1 MRDDV
6 NDFEEIRPYRDDE
19 VAAVLRRLS
28 RDRSL
33 QRDLA
38 RYAAPSL
45 SRWAPPLARWLIGR
59 RLSDAFA
66 RIDSV
71 DSFQQALAGVF
82 QRMIDDTTDGFTVS
96 GIERLEPDLAHLFI
110 SNHRDITLD
119 SGFMNL
125 ALFSAG
131 HPTTRMAIGD
141 NLLRTGYAADVM
153 RSNKGFV
160 VHRGKR
166 GAKLAFAS
174 MSLTSR
180 YIRHSLETGQS
191 VWTAQR
197 EGRAKD
203 GRDLTDPALIKMLSL
218 AYRKDLPDIGAMI
231 ERLSIV
237 PVAVSYELDP
247 CDELK
252 ARELARDRRARRVPQ
267 RAGEDLSSIIT
278 GVTGRK
284 GRVHLSV
291 GPAAARRLC
300 GQRIGCGRNR
310 SSDRARLPPFPH
322 ALHGRAPRRHR
333 LSAPDE
339 GARACVSSSGGSPPP
354 NHACVRRSSRSTRTR
369 WRGRWNLASS
379 AADPRWRYG
388 ASGGSSRAESCS
400 RRCSTC
406 SDQ

>member
-1 MRDDV
+1 MREAL
-6 NDFEEIRPYRDDE
+6 NDFDEIRPYRDDE
-19 VAAVLRRLS
+19 VAAVLRRLA
-28 RDRSL
+28 RDPAL
-33 QRDLA
+33 LRDLA
-38 RYAAPSL
+38 RYAAPAL
-45 SRWAPPLARWLIGR
+45 NRWAPPLARWLVGNKLR
-59 RLSDAFA
+59 TAFA
-66 RIDSV
+66 QIDSV

-96 GIERLEPDLAHLFI
+96 GIERLEPDIAHLFI

-125 ALFSAG
+125 ALFRAG

-153 RSNKGFV
+153 RLNKGFV
-160 VHRGKR
+160 VHRGKK

-174 MSLTSR
+174 MSQTSR
-180 YIRHSLETGQS
+180 YIRHSLETGHS

-218 AYRKDLPDIGAMI
+218 AYRKDVPDIGRMI

-252 ARELARDRRARRVPQ
+252 AQELLAIADHGVYRKAP
-267 RAGEDLSSIIT
+267 GEDLRSIIT

-284 GRVHLSV
+284 GRVHLSIGAAFSGAFDDAESV
-291 GPAAARRLC
+291 AAEIDRQIALGYRLFPTHFMAARLAGLDC
-300 GQRIGCGRNR
+300 
-310 SSDRARLPPFPH
+310 PM
-322 ALHGRAPRRHR
+322 
-333 LSAPDE
+333 PDE
-339 GARACVSSSGGSPPP
+339 SSKRLRDFERRLAATAPALRAQIVAQYANPVARALELGI
-354 NHACVRRSSRSTRTR
+354 VR
-369 WRGRWNLASS
+369 
-379 AADPRWRYG
+379 
-388 ASGGSSRAESCS
+388 
-400 RRCSTC
+400 
-406 SDQ
+406 

>member
-1 MRDDV
+1 MREAL
-6 NDFEEIRPYRDDE
+6 NDFDEIRPYRDDE
-19 VAAVLRRLS
+19 VAAVLRRLA
-28 RDRSL
+28 RDPAL
-33 QRDLA
+33 LRDLA
-38 RYAAPSL
+38 RYAAPAL
-45 SRWAPPLARWLIGR
+45 NRWAPPLARWLVGNKLR
-59 RLSDAFA
+59 TAFA
-66 RIDSV
+66 QIDSV

-96 GIERLEPDLAHLFI
+96 GIERLEPDIAHLFI

-125 ALFSAG
+125 ALFRAG

-153 RSNKGFV
+153 RLNKGFV
-160 VHRGKR
+160 VHRGKK

-174 MSLTSR
+174 MSQTSR
-180 YIRHSLETGQS
+180 YIRHSLETGHS

-218 AYRKDLPDIGAMI
+218 AYRKDVPDIGRMI

-252 ARELARDRRARRVPQ
+252 AQELLAIADHGVYRKAP
-267 RAGEDLSSIIT
+267 GEDLRSIIT

-284 GRVHLSV
+284 GRVHLSI
-291 GPAAARRLC
+291 GPAFSGAFDDAESVAAEIDRQIALGYRLFPTHFMAARLAGLDC
-300 GQRIGCGRNR
+300 
-310 SSDRARLPPFPH
+310 PM
-322 ALHGRAPRRHR
+322 
-333 LSAPDE
+333 PDE
-339 GARACVSSSGGSPPP
+339 SSKRLRDFERRLAATAPALREQIVAQYANPVARALELGI
-354 NHACVRRSSRSTRTR
+354 VR
-369 WRGRWNLASS
+369 
-379 AADPRWRYG
+379 
-388 ASGGSSRAESCS
+388 
-400 RRCSTC
+400 
-406 SDQ
+406 

>member
-1 MRDDV
+1 MPEAV
-6 NDFEEIRPYRDDE
+6 TDFEEIRPYRDDE

-28 RDRSL
+28 RDPSL
-33 QRDLA
+33 LRDLSG
-38 RYAAPSL
+38 YAAPSL
-45 SRWAPPLARWLIGR
+45 SRWAPPIARWLVGGGLR
-59 RLSDAFA
+59 SAFA
-66 RIDSV
+66 KIDSV
-71 DSFQQALAGVF
+71 DVFQQALATVF

-96 GIERLEPDLAHLFI
+96 GIERLEPDLSHLFI

-125 ALFSAG
+125 ALFRAG

-153 RSNKGFV
+153 RLNKGFV

-166 GAKLAFAS
+166 GAKMAFAS

-203 GRDLTDPALIKMLSL
+203 GKDLTDPALIKMLSL
-218 AYRKDLPDIGAMI
+218 AYRKDMPEIAAMI
-231 ERLSIV
+231 GRLSIV

-252 ARELARDRRARRVPQ
+252 ARELVALANDGVYRKAP
-267 RAGEDLSSIIT
+267 GEDLRSIIT

-291 GPAAARRLC
+291 GPALSGIFSDADSVAAEIDRQVARGYRLFPTHFTAAKLAGLNC
-300 GQRIGCGRNR
+300 RQPIENSAALREFEQRLA
-310 SSDRARLPPFPH
+310 STSADLRAQIVAQYANPV
-322 ALHGRAPRRHR
+322 
-333 LSAPDE
+333 
-339 GARACVSSSGGSPPP
+339 ARALELG
-354 NHACVRRSSRSTRTR
+354 
-369 WRGRWNLASS
+369 LI
-379 AADPRWRYG
+379 D
-388 ASGGSSRAESCS
+388 
-400 RRCSTC
+400 
-406 SDQ
+406 